1 MRALV
6 VDQGRVSHRTD
17 RPEAAPAEGEVN
29 VAVHL
34 AGICATDLEIQAG
47 YMGFAG
53 VPGHEFV
60 GVARGGRL
68 AGRRVVGEINAACG
82 RCDRCARGMDRH
94 CADRTV
100 LGIVG
105 RDGAFAESLSLPE
118 RNLHALPDAIS
129 DESAVFVE
137 PLAAAFAI
145 FEQVEIP
152 AGTRVAVL
160 GDGKLGLLCALAL
173 ASRGARVS
181 ITGRHDRKLA
191 IARRAGAEVLASD
204 AKGSFPVV
212 VEATGSGAG
221 LARALE
227 LVEPRGTI
235 VLKTTTHAAP
245 PESLARLVV
254 DEVRV
259 VGSRC
264 GRFGPA
270 IEALASGRID
280 PRPLVDD
287 RFALAR
293 GAEAFARAAAPGTLK
308 VLLEVA

>member
-1 MRALV
+1 M
-6 VDQGRVSHRTD
+6 
-17 RPEAAPAEGEVN
+17 
-29 VAVHL
+29 AVHL

-160 GDGKLGLLCALAL
+160 GDGKLGLLCAQALAL
-173 ASRGARVS
+173 SGARV
-181 ITGRHDRKLA
+181 TLLGRHERKLE
-191 IARRAGAEVLASD
+191 IARRAGADARREVD
-204 AKGSFPVV
+204 AGATFPLVV
-212 VEATGSGAG
+212 DATGSSDG
-221 LARALE
+221 LARALA
-227 LVEPRGTI
+227 LVEPRGTV
-235 VLKTTTHAAP
+235 VLKTTTRDAP
-245 PESLARLVV
+245 KESLAKIVI
-254 DEVRV
+254 DEIRV

-264 GRFGPA
+264 GRFAPA
-270 IEALASGRID
+270 IEALRAGRID
-280 PRPLVDD
+280 PRPLVD
-287 RFALAR
+287 AR
-293 GAEAFARAAAPGTLK
+293 LPLERGTEAFAKAGERGALK
-308 VLLEVA
+308 VLLQVSAA